1 MLVVMVVLAV
11 EPAVEAVAVC
21 TTVIVAE
28 YSGTVR
34 GENGTG
40 SGRSAGSNATIGPEV
55 SAAELRKSRV
65 QRSCAYVEEHQVKQ
79 RSCWWITTLVH
90 WNCAISLYVLRTGTA
105 RHTRGQRA

>member
-1 MLVVMVVLAV
+1 MYANTTDCKVIALVVMVVLAV
-11 EPAVEAVAVC
+11 ELAVEAVAVC

-79 RSCWWITTLVH
+79 RSCWCRMV
-90 WNCAISLYVLRTGTA
+90 NTGEY
-105 RHTRGQRA
+105 R